1 MESKMIDW
9 KGKKVFVTGSNGLI
23 GQELV
28 LMLKE
33 LGAEVLE
40 FDIKRNWIVNNG
52 IEDIKIPMDVR
63 NYQLVYDVMKVFN
76 PEYVFH
82 LFGIKGSPKMTNE
95 SPLNFMIPML
105 QGDTNVIR
113 ASIEL
118 GVKRFLYT
126 SSIAVENPESD
137 KYPAWAKMTG
147 ETLLEASRI
156 QYPEFKYCIVRP
168 ANVYGR
174 FDNFNNPNP
183 MVVTSLIRQA
193 INNKS
198 IHLMTDGTEIR
209 DFINAKD
216 VAIGML
222 KAIDELPILPVNLCS
237 GMGVS
242 IKELCNHI
250 INNTEGELLITCEDK
265 KADCMSRVMKVN
277 WNFKPEVSLED
288 GIKEVIEWK
297 LEGT

>member
-1 MESKMIDW
+1 MIDY
-9 KGKKVFVTGSNGLI
+9 KGKKVFVTGSNGMI
-23 GQELV
+23 GQEIV
-28 LMLKE
+28 IMLKE

-40 FDIKRNWIVNNG
+40 FDIKRNWVLSIDG
-52 IEDIKIPMDVR
+52 EDVKVPMDVR
-63 NYQLVYDVMKVFN
+63 NYQLVYDVMKAFG

-95 SPLNFMIPML
+95 RPLDFMIPMI

-147 ETLLEASRI
+147 ETILEATRI

-174 FDNFNNPNP
+174 FDNFSNPNS

-193 INNKS
+193 ILDGH

-216 VAIGML
+216 VARGMI

-237 GMGVS
+237 GFGVS
-242 IKELCNHI
+242 IKELCQHI
-250 INNTEGELLITCEDK
+250 IDNTEGELLITCEDK
-265 KADCMSRVMKVN
+265 KADCMKRVMNVN
-277 WNFKPEVSLED
+277 WNFKPEISLGD

-297 LEGT
+297 LEGS